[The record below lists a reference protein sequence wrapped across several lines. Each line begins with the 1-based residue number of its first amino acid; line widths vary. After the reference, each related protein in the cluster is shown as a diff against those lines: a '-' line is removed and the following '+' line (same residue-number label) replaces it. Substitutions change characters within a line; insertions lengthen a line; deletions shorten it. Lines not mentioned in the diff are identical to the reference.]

1 MLQVNFIQPEIMYSY
16 MQPMQT
22 ITCLYCSLLVL
33 RQEIYLRMRLFF
45 SVFPCSICV
54 SSCLCQD
61 LIPKHSFIFGH
72 FNLYTIVVYTC
83 VYVPFLSKNQTQ
95 FMVQTSIPNISWRD
109 LEDNIQV
116 YDSTVLKLIV
126 SIHLF
131 YSTFL
136 LPLQGDTCYYFVI
149 FSNFIKAKCEE

>member
-1 MLQVNFIQPEIMYSY
+1 
-16 MQPMQT
+16 
-22 ITCLYCSLLVL
+22 
-33 RQEIYLRMRLFF
+33 
-45 SVFPCSICV
+45 
-54 SSCLCQD
+54 
-61 LIPKHSFIFGH
+61 
-72 FNLYTIVVYTC
+72 
-83 VYVPFLSKNQTQ
+83 
-95 FMVQTSIPNISWRD
+95 MVQTSIPNISWRD

-149 FSNFIKAKCEE
+149 FSNFIKAKCEEWSLTRTKCVQNEWPLTSADWAHHAFSSTVSQESFSLLIFHDKLVA